1 MSNRNTSCRGRR
13 SPSRAK
19 RKRPNLRLVI
29 DNSFPGDPPLTGLDG
44 RALAAA
50 YRLRMLLGE
59 LYALPAY
66 GVGSVMEEARDRMDE
81 VISLLV
87 TDLGSQQLREAGRKR
102 PGEMH

>member
-1 MSNRNTSCRGRR
+1 MSNRNMGCRGRR
-13 SPSRAK
+13 STSRAK

-29 DNSFPGDPPLTGLDG
+29 DNSSPSDAALTGLDG

-59 LYALPAY
+59 LCALPGY
-66 GVGSVMEEARDRMDE
+66 GAGSVIEEARDRTDE

-87 TDLGSQQLREAGRKR
+87 ADLGSQQLRETYRR
-102 PGEMH
+102 